1 MLLLRPLFFYIFM
14 AKILIYFGLKY
25 ATDIFWNTKGL
36 IQWSLILYLGVHYT
50 GQHKSFTYTVCLF
63 LVCTS
68 PAGWHSLISL
78 QILIVVVFVNSS
90 VYHFSRSQSRL
101 HLQPLSNL
109 LIILTYFT
117 QSMILFS
124 LITTEMVI
132 SNKVW

>member
-1 MLLLRPLFFYIFM
+1 MLLLKALIF
-14 AKILIYFGLKY
+14 LYFHGQNFNLFGLKY
-25 ATDIFWNTKGL
+25 ATDIFWNTKGP

-90 VYHFSRSQSRL
+90 VNHFSRSQSRL